1 MILSSIFW
9 PSLKLEAYAP
19 RSMAVS
25 CERRATKEV
34 SLKKGGELLPREGII
49 YDAGEIEGIK

>member
-1 MILSSIFW
+1 
-9 PSLKLEAYAP
+9 
-19 RSMAVS
+19 MAVS